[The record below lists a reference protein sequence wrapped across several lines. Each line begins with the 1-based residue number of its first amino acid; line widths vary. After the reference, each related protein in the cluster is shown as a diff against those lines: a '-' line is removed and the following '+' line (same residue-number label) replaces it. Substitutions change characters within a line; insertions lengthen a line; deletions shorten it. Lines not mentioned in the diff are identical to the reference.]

1 MHCWAVQMYMLLD
14 DLGFAFKILTS
25 KVTKTYSSQKN
36 VRSVGKKI
44 ILASPVIDLNVTTDK
59 TYLLCVAKC
68 N

>member
-1 MHCWAVQMYMLLD
+1 MHCWVVQMYMLLD

-25 KVTKTYSSQKN
+25 KVTKTYSSQKMSEVSEKN
-36 VRSVGKKI
+36 R
-44 ILASPVIDLNVTTDK
+44 LAPPIIDLYVTPDK